1 MNIAI
6 IGSRGYP
13 FVYSGY
19 ETFVA
24 ELAPR
29 LVERGHQVTVYCHR
43 VLFEVQPKLVNGVR
57 LRYIP
62 SVNLKKMSQLTNSF
76 LSTLDAIRRDYDVIL
91 YVNSANGPLGIIT
104 KIFGIR
110 TAINIDG
117 LEWLRP
123 KWKGFGARYFYWA
136 SKIATKLFDVI
147 ISDSEHMAEIY
158 KKEFGAVCVVIA
170 YGENL
175 TVSQKPELLQSYKL
189 LKGGYYLIV
198 GRLIPDNNASLIIQG
213 FKQSGTKRK
222 LVIVGDVPYRDVYAD
237 ALKQTKDLRIVFT
250 GYVRDAEM
258 LSELYCN
265 SYTYI
270 HAHEFGGT
278 NPTLLKALAC
288 GCCVLALD
296 TLFNREVLDHEEHG
310 IYFQKDPREIARLI
324 DRVDHDE
331 SLVDVFRSKA
341 RKRITERYT
350 WEKITDQYEELFKN
364 MIEPGSGKKA

>member
-19 ETFVA
+19 ETFVS
-24 ELAPR
+24 ELAPQ

-43 VLFEVQPKLVNGVR
+43 GLFKSQPKMVNGVR

-91 YVNSANGPLGIIT
+91 YVNSANGPLGMIT

-123 KWKGFGARYFYWA
+123 KWKGFGAFYFYWA
-136 SKIATKLFDVI
+136 SKMATKLFDVI

-175 TVSQKPELLQSYKL
+175 TVSQKPELLQLYN
-189 LKGGYYLIV
+189 LKQGGYYLIV
-198 GRLIPDNNASLIIQG
+198 GRLIPDNNASLIMQG

-222 LVIVGDVPYRDVYAD
+222 LVIVGDVPYKDVYAD
-237 ALKQTKDLRIVFT
+237 ALKQSKDLRIVFT

-265 SYTYI
+265 SYAYI
-270 HAHEFGGT
+270 HGHEFGGT

-288 GCCVLALD
+288 GCCILALD
-296 TLFNREVLDHEEHG
+296 TLFNREVLDYEEYG
-310 IYFQKDPREIARLI
+310 IFFQKYPKEIARLI
-324 DRVDHDE
+324 DRVDHDK

-350 WEKITDQYEELFKN
+350 WERITDQYEELFKN